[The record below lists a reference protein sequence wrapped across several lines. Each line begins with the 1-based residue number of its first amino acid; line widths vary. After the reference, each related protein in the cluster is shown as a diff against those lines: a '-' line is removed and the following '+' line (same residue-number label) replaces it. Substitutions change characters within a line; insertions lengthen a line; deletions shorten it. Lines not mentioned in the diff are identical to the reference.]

1 MSKLL
6 SKITITSIVV
16 AGAIAGA
23 YYFTSTPGDDLAI
36 NSNNWAIAQDDPHQA
51 TLISPKGYRS
61 AYVWDKETEADYS
74 GSTEMTVYRSPT
86 CGCCG
91 VWVEHAQKHGF
102 KIEDIKTE
110 EMEALKQKHNI
121 PEELA
126 SCHTTIIG
134 ERPRADERRKGTREF
149 DGYVMEGHIPADD
162 IKRFLAQKPDN
173 MVGLAVPGMPIGT
186 PGMEAKDIKQ
196 PFQVLAFNDKGEVEV
211 FKEYKSY

>member
-6 SKITITSIVV
+6 SRITITSIAV
-16 AGAIAGA
+16 AGAIASA
-23 YYFTSTPGDDLAI
+23 YYFTSTPGKDLAATSS
-36 NSNNWAIAQDDPHQA
+36 NSAIAQDTAQV
-51 TLISPKGYRS
+51 TLVS
-61 AYVWDKETEADYS
+61 VWDKETEADYS
-74 GSTEMTVYRSPT
+74 GTIEMTVYRSPT

-91 VWVEHAQKHGF
+91 VWVDHAQKHGF
-102 KIEDIKTE
+102 KIEDIKTN

-121 PEELA
+121 PPELA
-126 SCHTTIIG
+126 SCHTAII
-134 ERPRADERRKGTREF
+134 

-162 IKRFLAQKPDN
+162 IKRFLAEKPDN

-211 FKEYKSY
+211 FNDYQSY